1 MKKGMNF
8 LYVSFCIAL
17 IACSTPTG
25 LHSDREIVPISNHT
39 VIVVQD
45 PLSLADIL
53 VQVPGVMIRRDIEQ
67 TLVTIRGGVPLYL
80 IDGIRIG
87 NSYQEV
93 ADMLNI
99 LDVESVEVI
108 KGITEA
114 AIYGPGSGHGVV
126 LIKTRGQSEIEG
138 E

>member
-1 MKKGMNF
+1 MNKGIKF
-8 LYVSFCIAL
+8 LCATFCIAL

-25 LHSDREIVPISNHT
+25 LQSDREISSTSNHT

-53 VQVPGVMIRRDIEQ
+53 VQVPGVMISRDIEQ
-67 TLVTIRGGVPLYL
+67 TFVTIRGGAPLYL

-93 ADMLNI
+93 VDMLNI
-99 LDVESVEVI
+99 FDIESVEVI
-108 KGITEA
+108 KGISET

-126 LIKTRGQSEIEG
+126 LINTRGQSEIEG